1 MDLSNDLF
9 GNVLALR
16 YGHSLG
22 ICHYVTVV
30 TLEMNLT
37 HSLNCKGGLMDHGH
51 DQHRNHCASVSK
63 VCIE

>member
-1 MDLSNDLF
+1 MDLSHDIF

-22 ICHYVTVV
+22 ICNYYVTVV

-37 HSLNCKGGLMDHGH
+37 HALNSCEK
-51 DQHRNHCASVSK
+51 
-63 VCIE
+63 